1 MPDRPVE
8 SWRVT
13 TLELLDQESIAALA
27 AIGADVLLIG
37 TGGQLRFP
45 DRHMLR
51 SLTSAGIGVEIMDTM
66 AACRTYNILV
76 AEERNVLAAVIV

>member
-8 SWRVT
+8 SWRVA
-13 TLELLDQESIAALA
+13 TLESLDQESIAALA
-27 AIGADVLLIG
+27 ALGADVLLIG

-45 DRHMLR
+45 DRRMLR
-51 SLTSAGIGVEIMDTM
+51 SLTVAGIGVEIMDTM

-76 AEERNVLAAVIV
+76 AEERNVLAALIV